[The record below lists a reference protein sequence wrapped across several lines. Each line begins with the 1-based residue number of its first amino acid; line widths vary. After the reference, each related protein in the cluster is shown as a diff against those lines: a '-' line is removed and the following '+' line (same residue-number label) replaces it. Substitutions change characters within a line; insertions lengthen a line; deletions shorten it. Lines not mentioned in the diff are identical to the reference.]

1 MNLMLLAGGIGSR
14 LRPLTDSMPKCLV
27 PIKGRP
33 LLQIWLDKLLPEHI
47 STIFIN
53 THYLAHQ
60 VEDFISNSRWRDRIV
75 LVKEKMLL
83 GTAGTL
89 LHNRNFFSSSSFMV
103 AHADNLTKFNVTDFI
118 KCHQLRGIDI
128 HITMM
133 TFVTDDPTSCG
144 IVELDDEDIVVA
156 FHEKVANPPSNLA
169 NAAIYIMEPNV
180 LDFIASIGKSEI
192 DIALDVLPAYLG
204 KIQTFRNDC
213 YHRDIGTI
221 KSYKKA
227 NEDFNFE

>member
-1 MNLMLLAGGIGSR
+1 MLLAGGIGSR
-14 LRPLTDSMPKCLV
+14 LRPVTDSMPKCLV

-33 LLQIWLDKLLPEHI
+33 LLQIWLDQLLPEYI
-47 STIFIN
+47 STIVIN
-53 THYLAHQ
+53 THYLALQ
-60 VEDFISNSRWRDRIV
+60 VEYFVSNSKWKDRIV
-75 LVKEKMLL
+75 LVNENLLL

-89 LHNRNFFSSSSFMV
+89 LNNRKFFSSSSFMV
-103 AHADNLTKFNVTDFI
+103 AHADNLSKFNVLDFI
-118 KCHQLRGIDI
+118 KCHQLRSADTQ
-128 HITMM
+128 ITMM

-144 IVELDDEDIVVA
+144 IVELDDENIVVA
-156 FHEKVANPPSNLA
+156 FHEKIVNPPSNLA
-169 NAAIYIMEPNV
+169 NAAIYIMEPTV

-204 KIQTFRNDC
+204 KIQTFRNDV

-227 NEDFNFE
+227 NEEFNFE